1 MKKIYTLLLAAAVG
15 AFAASAAM
23 PKAETIARKL
33 DMPKMGAS
41 VTAVYGKA
49 VDTKAPIAKAA
60 AAVSSLD
67 NQSYAAKFTLL
78 EKDDNNQVQKYGF
91 MTRVKFTDED
101 LYEGVLWYYMSNF
114 MTGIYNEQVGV
125 PALEV
130 AYDPSQGLLVVPAE
144 QTFLTVPLESGGT
157 AELQMWLADKQTC
170 VQVPAQF
177 LYNDGKFELKKNLK
191 IQFQGESAPT
201 DFVVEEILIGMEG
214 QNGIIPFVEL
224 TSDFSFAPSNG
235 VMNYTMTTSASGTPQ
250 AVKRQSPI
258 NAELSS
264 NTLTIT
270 GFATL
275 GDVPMAIDATA
286 KTLTADNVSMGNYNA
301 GSSTAPV
308 MVECKLSASNANGD
322 NLAGAG
328 SYKLVS
334 TYAVADGK
342 TTITVPD
349 WNMFFTYGGQEL
361 SYLWPMSAT
370 TIDLEFDLDAA
381 VAGVKDIISGE
392 ALDTNAPVE
401 YYNLQGVRVAEPAA
415 GLYIKRQ
422 GKNVTKVVIR

>member
-33 DMPKMGAS
+33 DMPKMGAP
-41 VTAVYGKA
+41 VTEVYGKV

-67 NQSYAAKFTLL
+67 NQSYAAKFTIL
-78 EKDDNNQVQKYGF
+78 EEDENNQVQKYSF
-91 MTRVKFTDED
+91 MTRVKFTEED
-101 LYEGVLWYYMSNF
+101 LYEGLLWYYMSNF
-114 MTGIYNEQVGV
+114 MTGIYSEQVGV

-130 AYDPSQGLLVVPAE
+130 AYDPSQGLLVIPTE
-144 QTFLTVPLESGGT
+144 QTFMTVPLKDGGT
-157 AELQMWLADKQTC
+157 VELQVWLGSNGSY
-170 VQVPAQF
+170 VQVPMQF
-177 LYNDGKFELKKNLK
+177 VYNDGKFELKKNLK

-201 DFVVEEILIGMEG
+201 DFVVDNLLIGMVS
-214 QNGIIPFVEL
+214 QNGIAPFAEL

-235 VMNYTMTTSASGTPQ
+235 VMNYTMTTSAQ

-286 KTLTADNVSMGNYNA
+286 KTLTADNVSMGNFNI
-301 GSSTAPV
+301 GSSTNPV

-349 WNMFFTYGGQEL
+349 WNIFFTYSGQES

-392 ALDTNAPVE
+392 AVDTNAPVE